1 MSNDKWDPNAV
12 KYQLRLTGQRL
23 GQLQERNDS
32 KSSITRRDISTLLQ
46 QGDIV
51 LARAKAQK
59 LIEEDAA
66 GDVLEM
72 LAMYSGLL
80 LEHFHELEH
89 NNSPSPVVVEAAS
102 TIIFSAPYVDSK
114 DIHLVRDFLV
124 QRLGHDFARSAT
136 NNRDNYVS
144 PRVLK
149 SLSSPPPTSAN
160 LDMYLTTIA
169 KMFGVAWTPEPLR
182 QDILNELSE
191 ILASDSSP
199 LVDLPRLRK
208 LCSRGIPDQPPWLRP
223 RIWKLF
229 FDVLPVLKSSWSKEI
244 GNQRKSYYA
253 LVRRLLE
260 PLNVPEPPST
270 PLSALDTALEN
281 VSKQL
286 ARVPPD
292 LFVCLVE
299 EPESSPLCPLDDLCP
314 EETRIFCASNLDR
327 RLEAIKTVHF
337 PSASMGIP
345 EIRLESEAE
354 TPAIEDSQKGAFSIR
369 RSNVPSTLFVSRS
382 LSEGKVHS
390 KHMSALRRLLYIHS
404 SINPGNLSPHIPT
417 LLVPLYSV
425 LVQEIEPE
433 DIAHAEADTFWL
445 FEAVVGEFSE
455 LEDEEGSGVWMKKL
469 GDRLAWADADLH
481 YSMESKGL
489 SPALPH
495 FSYRW
500 LAPLLT
506 QTLSYSSVLVA
517 WDGIFSRE
525 ARQRDV
531 NPRLDFLI
539 DICTAMLTR
548 ARVALFRL
556 GKSGHRSP
564 GLWAQE
570 VETVQPPSPLHPWE
584 LSDAFVEGMTLLQHY
599 PIASAGGIDT
609 IMQAALDLLHKR
621 EEESKA
627 AKDDKLSLGARIR
640 VTMWKGFTNQVPSPE
655 RSPNVSDSEDE
666 PFLDDGNETEGP
678 TEGLNSGITS
688 RLASTV
694 WRGITNQSSMEPPP
708 SPISPATPSSPL
720 PTSASLSP
728 ATAEEKTPSI
738 SYFPASVR
746 LWGYAEKVKDSDTAA
761 ALAKVSTN
769 WRAKALAGSWGARKK
784 TPSAIVENTPRFQDG
799 GSPKNV
805 DGPRRSLPA
814 PDRSGVYSPPT
825 RPSYFRPPRDS
836 IVFPEGL
843 GAALSVPNS
852 PAREATP
859 ESTPSLINRTKNLQA
874 SLSSL
879 TRGQSTPKSGPRPLL
894 LNSSSLITSRTSN
907 RPPSVTSQ
915 PGADE
920 WSDVRR
926 AKGQRAVH
934 RESQSSV
941 SSLSASDALLRATR
955 SDNESDT
962 GGSSR
967 RIPLNR
973 RSVSPMAPTFRVPSS
988 RHASISS
995 ATASPDRNIQ
1005 ILSFSSQG
1013 ETVLKSSDANGW
1025 GRADSADSPPLSSPP
1040 PPKTPTNVLLHDNGP
1055 SVTDPSA
1062 PNDSFDIIPLE
1073 LPPQPKKIVRKKTP
1087 PPIHYVDDTS
1097 DSSVIDA
1104 PSRSSKV
1111 RTRRRQP
1118 SRPPTLRIRDTTR
1131 SQSQPDQIG
1140 DSLSIEWPK
1149 EDIVYTPRASSFEGD
1164 DIPSTTKARRPR
1176 KVSSDGN
1183 GESNE
1188 GRTRK
1193 FSTESRT
1200 RKVSTDTARAARRT
1214 RNSAAEEGDDEG
1226 YDDLLSAYESEECTQ
1241 LA

>member
-32 KSSITRRDISTLLQ
+32 KSSITRRDIATLLQ
-46 QGDIV
+46 QGNIV

-72 LAMYSGLL
+72 LAMYSSLL
-80 LEHFHELEH
+80 LEHFQELEH
-89 NNSPSPVVVEAAS
+89 NNSPSPVIVEAAS
-102 TIIFSAPYVDSK
+102 TIIFSAPYNHDPDVH
-114 DIHLVRDFLV
+114 IVRDFLV
-124 QRLGHDFARSAT
+124 QRLGHDFERSAT
-136 NNRDNYVS
+136 TNRDNYVS

-169 KMFGVAWTPEPLR
+169 KMFGVTWTPEPHR

-229 FDVLPVLKSSWSKEI
+229 FGILPVLKSSWSKEL

-253 LVRRLLE
+253 IRRLLE
-260 PLNVPEPPST
+260 PLNVPEPPTT
-270 PLSALDTALEN
+270 PLSVLDTALEN

-286 ARVPPD
+286 SRVPPD
-292 LFVCLVE
+292 LFVCLVD

-314 EETRIFCASNLDR
+314 EATRIFCASNLDR
-327 RLEAIKTVHF
+327 RLEAIKAVHS
-337 PSASMGIP
+337 PSASIGIP

-354 TPAIEDSQKGAFSIR
+354 TTTNEDSQQGTFSIR
-369 RSNVPSTLFVSRS
+369 RSNIPPTLFVSKS
-382 LSEGKVHS
+382 LSEGMAHS
-390 KHMSALRRLLYIHS
+390 KHMSALYRLLYIHS
-404 SINPGNLSPHIPT
+404 AINPGNLSPHIPN

-425 LVQEIEPE
+425 LMQEIEPE

-455 LEDEEGSGVWMKKL
+455 LEDEEGSTIWMKNF
-469 GDRLAWADADLH
+469 GDRLAWADSDLH
-481 YSMESKGL
+481 YSLESKGL

-506 QTLSYSSVLVA
+506 QTLSYNSILVA
-517 WDGIFSRE
+517 WDGIFSRD
-525 ARQRDV
+525 ARQRDAS
-531 NPRLDFLI
+531 PRLEFLI

-570 VETVQPPSPLHPWE
+570 VETVPPPSPLHPWE
-584 LSDAFVEGMTLLQHY
+584 LGDAFVEGMSLLQHY

-609 IMQAALDLLHKR
+609 IMQAAFDLLHRR
-621 EEESKA
+621 EEESKT
-627 AKDDKLSLGARIR
+627 AKDDQLSLGARIR
-640 VTMWKGFTNQVPSPE
+640 VTMWKGFTNQIPSPE
-655 RSPNVSDSEDE
+655 RSPNASDSEDE
-666 PFLDDGNETEGP
+666 PPPDDGNETERP
-678 TEGLNSGITS
+678 TEDLNPGITS

-708 SPISPATPSSPL
+708 SPISPATAPPSPL
-720 PTSASLSP
+720 PASVSLSP
-728 ATAEEKTPSI
+728 ATAEEKAPST
-738 SYFPASVR
+738 SYIPASTR
-746 LWGYAEKVKDSDTAA
+746 LWGYAEKLKASDTAA
-761 ALAKVSTN
+761 TLAKVSTN
-769 WRAKALAGSWGARKK
+769 WRAKALTGSWGARKEAPA
-784 TPSAIVENTPRFQDG
+784 TATESTSPRSQDS
-799 GSPKNV
+799 GSPKKV
-805 DGPRRSLPA
+805 EGPRRSLPA
-814 PDRSGVYSPPT
+814 PDRSGVYSPPA
-825 RPSYFRPPRDS
+825 RPAYFRPPRDS
-836 IVFPEGL
+836 VIFPEGL
-843 GAALSVPNS
+843 NSVGSAPNS
-852 PAREATP
+852 PASEPTP
-859 ESTPSLINRTKNLQA
+859 ESTPSLIDRTKNLQA
-874 SLSSL
+874 SLTSL
-879 TRGQSTPKSGPRPLL
+879 TRPTPKAGPRPLL
-894 LNSSSLITSRTSN
+894 LNSSSLITSRNIN
-907 RPPSVTSQ
+907 RPPSVPSQ
-915 PGADE
+915 PGVDE

-926 AKGQRAVH
+926 AKGQRAIH

-941 SSLSASDALLRATR
+941 SSLSASDIFLRANR

-988 RHASISS
+988 RHAAVSS

-1005 ILSFSSQG
+1005 GLSFSSQG
-1013 ETVLKSSDANGW
+1013 DIVLKSSDANGW
-1025 GRADSADSPPLSSPP
+1025 GRVDSADSPPLSSPL
-1040 PPKTPTNVLLHDNGP
+1040 PPKTPISVSLHDNGP
-1055 SVTDPSA
+1055 IVTDSSA
-1062 PNDSFDIIPLE
+1062 PNDSFDIVPLE
-1073 LPPQPKKIVRKKTP
+1073 PPPQPKKLVRKKTP
-1087 PPIHYVDDTS
+1087 PPTNYVDDTS
-1097 DSSVIDA
+1097 DSSIADS
-1104 PSRSSKV
+1104 PSRSSRV
-1111 RTRRRQP
+1111 RSRRRQP
-1118 SRPPTLRIRDTTR
+1118 SRPPPLRIRDATR
-1131 SQSQPDQIG
+1131 SQSQPDQAG
-1140 DSLSIEWPK
+1140 GSLSVEWPE
-1149 EDIVYTPRASSFEGD
+1149 EDTVYTPRASCFEGD
-1164 DIPSTTKARRPR
+1164 DIPSTKVRRPR
-1176 KVSSDGN
+1176 KISSDEN
-1183 GESNE
+1183 GDSNE
-1188 GRTRK
+1188 ARTRK
-1193 FSTESRT
+1193 ISTESRT
-1200 RKVSTDTARAARRT
+1200 RKVSTDTAKAARRT
-1214 RNSAAEEGDDEG
+1214 RDSAAEEGDDEG
-1226 YDDLLSAYESEECTQ
+1226 YDDLLSAYESEEGAR

>member
-32 KSSITRRDISTLLQ
+32 KSSITRRDIATLLQ
-46 QGDIV
+46 QGNIV

-59 LIEEDAA
+59 LIEEDAT

-72 LAMYSGLL
+72 LAMYSSLL
-80 LEHFHELEH
+80 LEHFQELEH
-89 NNSPSPVVVEAAS
+89 NNSQSPVIVEAAS

-114 DIHLVRDFLV
+114 DIHIVRDFLV

-136 NNRDNYVS
+136 TNRDNYVS

-169 KMFGVAWTPEPLR
+169 KMFGVAWTSEPPR
-182 QDILNELSE
+182 QDIINELSE

-199 LVDLPRLRK
+199 LVDIPRLNK

-229 FDVLPVLKSSWSKEI
+229 FGILPVLKSSWSKEI
-244 GNQRKSYYA
+244 GNQRKSYYD

-260 PLNVPEPPST
+260 PLNVPEPPTT
-270 PLSALDTALEN
+270 PLSVLDTALEN

-286 ARVPPD
+286 SRVPPD
-292 LFVCLVE
+292 LFACLVD
-299 EPESSPLCPLDDLCP
+299 EPESSPLCPLNDFCP
-314 EETRIFCASNLDR
+314 EEARIFCASNLDR
-327 RLEAIKTVHF
+327 RLEAIKAVQS
-337 PSASMGIP
+337 PSASIDIP
-345 EIRLESEAE
+345 EIRLESETE
-354 TPAIEDSQKGAFSIR
+354 TAINEDSSQGTFSIR
-369 RSNVPSTLFVSRS
+369 RSNIPPTLFVSKS
-382 LSEGKVHS
+382 LSEGKAHS
-390 KHMSALRRLLYIHS
+390 KHMSALYRLLYIHS
-404 SINPGNLSPHIPT
+404 AINPGNLSPHIPN

-425 LVQEIEPE
+425 LTQEIEPE

-455 LEDEEGSGVWMKKL
+455 LEDEEGSTVWMKKF
-469 GDRLAWADADLH
+469 GDRLAWADSDLR
-481 YSMESKGL
+481 YSLESKGL

-506 QTLSYSSVLVA
+506 QTLSYNSVLVA

-525 ARQRDV
+525 ARQR
-531 NPRLDFLI
+531 NASPRLEFLI
-539 DICTAMLTR
+539 DICTAMLIR

-570 VETVQPPSPLHPWE
+570 VETVPPPSPLHPWE
-584 LSDAFVEGMTLLQHY
+584 LGNAFVEGMSLLHHY

-609 IMQAALDLLHKR
+609 IMQAAFDLLHRR

-627 AKDDKLSLGARIR
+627 AKDHQLSLGARIR
-640 VTMWKGFTNQVPSPE
+640 VTMWKGFTNQIASPE
-655 RSPNVSDSEDE
+655 RSPDASDSDDE
-666 PFLDDGNETEGP
+666 PLPDDGNETERP
-678 TEGLNSGITS
+678 TEGLNPGITS

-694 WRGITNQSSMEPPP
+694 WRGITNQSAMEPPP
-708 SPISPATPSSPL
+708 SPISPATAPPSPL
-720 PTSASLSP
+720 PTSASPSP
-728 ATAEEKTPSI
+728 ATAEEKASST
-738 SYFPASVR
+738 SYIPASTR
-746 LWGYAEKVKDSDTAA
+746 LWDYAEKLKDSDAAA

-769 WRAKALAGSWGARKK
+769 WRAKALTGSWRAGTE
-784 TPSAIVENTPRFQDG
+784 TPSAIAKHTSPRSQEG
-799 GSPKNV
+799 GSPKKV
-805 DGPRRSLPA
+805 EGPRRVSLPG

-825 RPSYFRPPRDS
+825 RPAYFRPPHDS
-836 IVFPEGL
+836 IVFPEEPQ
-843 GAALSVPNS
+843 AALSAPKS
-852 PAREATP
+852 PAREPTP

-879 TRGQSTPKSGPRPLL
+879 TRSQPARKTGPRPLL
-894 LNSSSLITSRTSN
+894 LNSSSLITSRSSN

-926 AKGQRAVH
+926 AKGQRTIH

-988 RHASISS
+988 RQASVSS
-995 ATASPDRNIQ
+995 TTASPDRNIQ
-1005 ILSFSSQG
+1005 VLSFSSQG
-1013 ETVLKSSDANGW
+1013 DIVLKSGDANGW
-1025 GRADSADSPPLSSPP
+1025 GRVDSADSPPLSSPP
-1040 PPKTPTNVLLHDNGP
+1040 PPKTPIGVSLHDNGP
-1055 SVTDPSA
+1055 EP
-1062 PNDSFDIIPLE
+1062 
-1073 LPPQPKKIVRKKTP
+1073 PPQPKKIVRKKTP
-1087 PPIHYVDDTS
+1087 PPTHYVDDTS
-1097 DSSVIDA
+1097 DSSIADA
-1104 PSRSSKV
+1104 PSRSSRV
-1111 RTRRRQP
+1111 RSRRRQP
-1118 SRPPTLRIRDTTR
+1118 SRPPPLRIRDATR
-1131 SQSQPDQIG
+1131 RQSQPDQTG
-1140 DSLSIEWPK
+1140 SSLSVEWPE
-1149 EDIVYTPRASSFEGD
+1149 EDTVYTPKASSFEGD
-1164 DIPSTTKARRPR
+1164 DIPSTKVRRPR
-1176 KVSSDGN
+1176 RASSDGN
-1183 GESNE
+1183 GDSNE
-1188 GRTRK
+1188 ARTRK
-1193 FSTESRT
+1193 ISTESRT
-1200 RKVSTDTARAARRT
+1200 REVSTDTAKAARRT
-1214 RNSAAEEGDDEG
+1214 RDSAAEEGDDEG
-1226 YDDLLSAYESEECTQ
+1226 YDDLLSAYESEEGAH

>member
-32 KSSITRRDISTLLQ
+32 KSSITRRDIATLLQ
-46 QGDIV
+46 QGNIV

-72 LAMYSGLL
+72 LAMYSSLL
-80 LEHFHELEH
+80 LEHFQELEH
-89 NNSPSPVVVEAAS
+89 NNSPSPVIVEAAS

-114 DIHLVRDFLV
+114 DVHIVRDFLV
-124 QRLGHDFARSAT
+124 QRLGHDFERSAT
-136 NNRDNYVS
+136 TNRDNYVS

-169 KMFGVAWTPEPLR
+169 KMFGVTWTPEPHR

-229 FDVLPVLKSSWSKEI
+229 FGILPVLKSSWSKEL
-244 GNQRKSYYA
+244 GNQRKSYYD

-260 PLNVPEPPST
+260 PLNVPERPTT
-270 PLSALDTALEN
+270 PLSVLDTALEN

-286 ARVPPD
+286 SRVPPD
-292 LFVCLVE
+292 LFACLVD

-314 EETRIFCASNLDR
+314 EATRIFCASNLDR
-327 RLEAIKTVHF
+327 RLEAIKAVHS
-337 PSASMGIP
+337 PSASIGIP

-354 TPAIEDSQKGAFSIR
+354 TTTNEDSQQGTFSIR
-369 RSNVPSTLFVSRS
+369 RSNIPPTLFVSKS
-382 LSEGKVHS
+382 LSEGMAHS
-390 KHMSALRRLLYIHS
+390 KHMSALYRLLYIHS
-404 SINPGNLSPHIPT
+404 AINPGNLSPHIPN

-425 LVQEIEPE
+425 LMQEIEPE

-455 LEDEEGSGVWMKKL
+455 LEDEEGSTVWMKKF
-469 GDRLAWADADLH
+469 GDRLAWADSDLH
-481 YSMESKGL
+481 YSLESKGL

-506 QTLSYSSVLVA
+506 QTLSYNSILVA
-517 WDGIFSRE
+517 WDGIFSRD
-525 ARQRDV
+525 ARRRDAS
-531 NPRLDFLI
+531 PKLEFLI

-570 VETVQPPSPLHPWE
+570 VETVPPPSPLHPWE
-584 LSDAFVEGMTLLQHY
+584 LGDAFVEGMTLLQDY
-599 PIASAGGIDT
+599 PIVSAGGIDT
-609 IMQAALDLLHKR
+609 IMQAAFDLLHRR
-621 EEESKA
+621 EEESKS
-627 AKDDKLSLGARIR
+627 AKDDQLSLGARIR
-640 VTMWKGFTNQVPSPE
+640 VTMWKGFTNQIPSPE
-655 RSPNVSDSEDE
+655 KSPNASDSEDE
-666 PFLDDGNETEGP
+666 PSPDDGNETERP
-678 TEGLNSGITS
+678 TEDLNPGITS

-708 SPISPATPSSPL
+708 SPISPATAPPSPL
-720 PTSASLSP
+720 PASASLSP
-728 ATAEEKTPSI
+728 ATAEEKAPST
-738 SYFPASVR
+738 SYIPASTR
-746 LWGYAEKVKDSDTAA
+746 LWGYAEKLKTSDTAA
-761 ALAKVSTN
+761 TLAKVSTN
-769 WRAKALAGSWGARKK
+769 WRAKALAGSWGTRKEAP
-784 TPSAIVENTPRFQDG
+784 TAAAESTSPRSQDS
-799 GSPKNV
+799 GSPKTV
-805 DGPRRSLPA
+805 EGPRRSLPP
-814 PDRSGVYSPPT
+814 PDRSGVYSPPA
-825 RPSYFRPPRDS
+825 RPAYFRPPRDS
-836 IVFPEGL
+836 VIFPEGL
-843 GAALSVPNS
+843 NSVGSAPNS
-852 PAREATP
+852 PASEPTP
-859 ESTPSLINRTKNLQA
+859 ESTPSLIDRTKNLQA
-874 SLSSL
+874 SLTSL
-879 TRGQSTPKSGPRPLL
+879 TRPTPKAGPRPLL
-894 LNSSSLITSRTSN
+894 LNSSALITSRSIN
-907 RPPSVTSQ
+907 RPPSVPSQ
-915 PGADE
+915 PGVDE

-926 AKGQRAVH
+926 AKGQRAIH

-941 SSLSASDALLRATR
+941 SSLSASDIFLRANR

-988 RHASISS
+988 RHAAVLS

-1005 ILSFSSQG
+1005 GLSFSSQG
-1013 ETVLKSSDANGW
+1013 DIVLKSSDANGW
-1025 GRADSADSPPLSSPP
+1025 GRVDSADSPPLSSPP
-1040 PPKTPTNVLLHDNGP
+1040 PPKTPISVSLHDNGP
-1055 SVTDPSA
+1055 IVTDPSA
-1062 PNDSFDIIPLE
+1062 PNDSFDIVPLE
-1073 LPPQPKKIVRKKTP
+1073 PPPQPKKLVRKKTP
-1087 PPIHYVDDTS
+1087 PPTNHIDDTS
-1097 DSSVIDA
+1097 DSSIADS
-1104 PSRSSKV
+1104 PSRSSRV
-1111 RTRRRQP
+1111 RSRRRQP
-1118 SRPPTLRIRDTTR
+1118 SRPPPLRIRDATR
-1131 SQSQPDQIG
+1131 SQSQPDQAG
-1140 DSLSIEWPK
+1140 GSLSVEWPE
-1149 EDIVYTPRASSFEGD
+1149 EDTVYTPRASSFEGD
-1164 DIPSTTKARRPR
+1164 DIPSTKVRRPR
-1176 KVSSDGN
+1176 KVSSDEN
-1183 GESNE
+1183 GDSNE
-1188 GRTRK
+1188 ARTRK
-1193 FSTESRT
+1193 ISTESRT
-1200 RKVSTDTARAARRT
+1200 RKVSTDTAKAARRT
-1214 RNSAAEEGDDEG
+1214 RDSAAEEGDDEG
-1226 YDDLLSAYESEECTQ
+1226 YDDLLSAYESEEGAR